1 MKAASV
7 KEIRVELKEKTHQ
20 ELVDYCLSLS
30 KFKKENKELLT
41 YLLFEAGDEWSYIA
55 SIKAEIDEQFQ
66 EVNTKSYY
74 LAKKRLRKILRTLK
88 KYIRYSKKKQT
99 DVEIMLYFC
108 KKLKELFPTIQK
120 SYVLRNI
127 YEREIANIRKKVAL
141 LHEDLQFDYETEL
154 EELEGNNSEV

>member
-7 KEIRVELKEKTHQ
+7 KEIRIELNDKSHK
-20 ELVDYCLSLS
+20 ELVEYCLSLS

-41 YLLFEAGDEWSYIA
+41 YLLFESGDEWSYIEG
-55 SIKAEIDEQFQ
+55 IKREIDEEFK
-66 EVNTKSYY
+66 EINTKSYY

-108 KKLKELFPTIQK
+108 KKLKELFPSVSK

-127 YEREIANIRKKVAL
+127 YEREIANIRKKILL
-141 LHEDLQFDYETEL
+141 LHEDLQFDYEAEL
-154 EELEGNNSEV
+154 EELGQ